1 MTKEEMM
8 LLYHEFSA
16 VSNYIIVAEN
26 KEFVKYKVYSM
37 LDLINFNCFTTTT
50 SSKGELMLRLL
61 VSNDLKKDVL
71 ENGIELT
78 TYTEKEQIKNNMH
91 LNNGET
97 SEYLVYKHF
106 NQNYHRDNIPFYEK
120 GDINVNGIEYQVK
133 SHKACFA
140 TEKQLNTL
148 KSKAV

>member
-1 MTKEEMM
+1 
-8 LLYHEFSA
+8 
-16 VSNYIIVAEN
+16 
-26 KEFVKYKVYSM
+26 M

-97 SEYLVYKHF
+97 SSRNSLTA
-106 NQNYHRDNIPFYEK
+106 N
-120 GDINVNGIEYQVK
+120 
-133 SHKACFA
+133 
-140 TEKQLNTL
+140 
-148 KSKAV
+148 